1 MLAHCCNCAGN
12 LSDLLALEALKT
24 AIYSIP
30 YFKPLQ
36 REDVHLLAENM
47 VHYEYRKGATI
58 VAPGEEIDFV
68 VILEEGRAE
77 MNGKVLSAG
86 GVLFAEALCA
96 DVTVEHTVTTE
107 TTVRCAILPRPT
119 LEEIFGPIAM
129 LPKIVK
135 GREDERLMLVLE
147 KMPLLSSLQKAERDV
162 LVSVVKRRDCVE
174 GEVLIKQGERNDAL
188 YIVLS
193 GEVVVTKADKARGD
207 RPREVAR
214 LGPGDF
220 LGEKSILDDTSV
232 SDATM
237 TVVDDTRVSDGRGTA
252 PHRPLS
258 ALHPAHSR
266 SPPVGSHSELTLACI
281 ACALTS
287 CSPLPAGRAMLVR

>member
-1 MLAHCCNCAGN
+1 
-12 LSDLLALEALKT
+12 
-24 AIYSIP
+24 
-30 YFKPLQ
+30 
-36 REDVHLLAENM
+36 
-47 VHYEYRKGATI
+47 
-58 VAPGEEIDFV
+58 
-68 VILEEGRAE
+68 
-77 MNGKVLSAG
+77 
-86 GVLFAEALCA
+86 
-96 DVTVEHTVTTE
+96 
-107 TTVRCAILPRPT
+107 
-119 LEEIFGPIAM
+119 
-129 LPKIVK
+129 
-135 GREDERLMLVLE
+135 MLVQE

-214 LGPGDF
+214 LGPCDF

-281 ACALTS
+281 PSSRAR
-287 CSPLPAGRAMLVR
+287 SPRVPRSQQAVPCWYDSTDGGNRS

>member
-1 MLAHCCNCAGN
+1 
-12 LSDLLALEALKT
+12 LLALEALKT

-252 PHRPLS
+252 PHRTGRCPHFIL
-258 ALHPAHSR
+258 LTRAH
-266 SPPVGSHSELTLACI
+266 LL
-281 ACALTS
+281 
-287 CSPLPAGRAMLVR
+287 